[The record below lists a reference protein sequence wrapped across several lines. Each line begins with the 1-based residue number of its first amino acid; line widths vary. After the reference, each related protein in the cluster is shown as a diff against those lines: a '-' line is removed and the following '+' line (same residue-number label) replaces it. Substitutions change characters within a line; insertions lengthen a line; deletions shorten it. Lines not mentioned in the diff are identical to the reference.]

1 MDGAVPRVERRDSGE
16 RLHLYDFCAKTG
28 TTLHPVMLDRALAA
42 MHRALVLA
50 CALTVLALLWEAA
63 AEGRRGAAH
72 RNSASCIQWLAL

>member
-1 MDGAVPRVERRDSGE
+1 MIGAVPRVEQRDSGE
-16 RLHLYDFCAKTG
+16 HLHLYNFCAKTG
-28 TTLHPVMLDRALAA
+28 TTLPQVLLDRALAA

-72 RNSASCIQWLAL
+72 RGSASCLQ